1 MPGIDTVHKIEHCK
15 HLKLVKPLMN
25 LIKTEIEDKYKIR
38 IKNKVNSYDEKVI
51 YSYTKQLK
59 Q

>member
-1 MPGIDTVHKIEHCK
+1 
-15 HLKLVKPLMN
+15 MN
-25 LIKTEIEDKYKIR
+25 LIKTEKQDKYKIR

-51 YSYTKQLK
+51 YSYTKQVK